1 MKTILLNGEWQLSGK
16 PQEGGEGSL
25 SLKAAVPGC
34 VQLDLSSAGYLPE
47 DLYLGENIKETE
59 KFEDWE
65 WRYERV
71 FTAPAERENVFI
83 VFEGVDCLAEYY
95 INGEKIGMSDNMLI
109 SHEFEIG
116 KYLRDGENTVAV
128 NIKSSVIAAHYADFD
143 INSAMS
149 WCSKP
154 IEIALRRAPHSYGW
168 DIMPRA
174 VTAGLWRDVKI
185 EVRDKIYFSQ
195 LFFKPSLS
203 ECDALYELK
212 CKWSDFKN
220 VEIAF
225 KGICGESSFECRF
238 PVKEKIGRRKIGINN
253 PKLWWPY
260 GYGEPNVYD
269 ITAQIYSDGEL
280 IHEENT
286 HFGLRTVTL
295 EKTETTNGING
306 KFRLLVN
313 GTEIMCK
320 GSNWVPMDAFHS
332 RDKQRYG
339 RALELARDIGCN
351 ILRCWGGNVYE
362 DNDFF
367 DFCDRNG
374 IMVWQDFAMACRI
387 YSESDNFK
395 KSLYD
400 EAVNIIR
407 KLRNHPSLVIW
418 SGDNEIDLVISAIY
432 DPNENTL
439 TREVLPKA
447 VRLNDIE
454 RPYIASSPYLSRE
467 AYNMHGSGVTYPEAH
482 LWGPRDYFK
491 SDYYKQSKAH
501 FVSETG
507 YFGCP
512 SLTSIKKFITPERVW
527 PYKNNPE
534 WILHSSDQRENDC
547 RVIQME
553 KQVKQLF
560 GEVPENP
567 EDYITA
573 SQISQAEAKKYFIER
588 VRTDRPRKTGI
599 IWWNLID
606 GWPQMSDAVVDY
618 YYDKKIAYRYIKRS
632 QAPFVIAAGEISSW
646 SLPIYACNDTQEK
659 KCGTY
664 RVKDAETEAIL
675 LESKF
680 EIDENTASLIS
691 ELPVYYSEHKIL
703 IIEWETNSGKGFN
716 HYLCGYPPID
726 FRKYKHLMQKCGL

>member
-1 MKTILLNGEWQLSGK
+1 
-16 PQEGGEGSL
+16 
-25 SLKAAVPGC
+25 
-34 VQLDLSSAGYLPE
+34 
-47 DLYLGENIKETE
+47 
-59 KFEDWE
+59 
-65 WRYERV
+65 
-71 FTAPAERENVFI
+71 
-83 VFEGVDCLAEYY
+83 
-95 INGEKIGMSDNMLI
+95 
-109 SHEFEIG
+109 
-116 KYLRDGENTVAV
+116 
-128 NIKSSVIAAHYADFD
+128 
-143 INSAMS
+143 
-149 WCSKP
+149 
-154 IEIALRRAPHSYGW
+154 
-168 DIMPRA
+168 
-174 VTAGLWRDVKI
+174 
-185 EVRDKIYFSQ
+185 
-195 LFFKPSLS
+195 
-203 ECDALYELK
+203 
-212 CKWSDFKN
+212 
-220 VEIAF
+220 
-225 KGICGESSFECRF
+225 
-238 PVKEKIGRRKIGINN
+238 
-253 PKLWWPY
+253 
-260 GYGEPNVYD
+260 
-269 ITAQIYSDGEL
+269 
-280 IHEENT
+280 
-286 HFGLRTVTL
+286 
-295 EKTETTNGING
+295 
-306 KFRLLVN
+306 
-313 GTEIMCK
+313 
-320 GSNWVPMDAFHS
+320 
-332 RDKQRYG
+332 
-339 RALELARDIGCN
+339 
-351 ILRCWGGNVYE
+351 
-362 DNDFF
+362 
-367 DFCDRNG
+367 
-374 IMVWQDFAMACRI
+374 MACRI

-467 AYNMHGSGVTYPEAH
+467 AYNMRGSGVTYPEAH

-680 EIDENTASLIS
+680 EIGENTASLIS